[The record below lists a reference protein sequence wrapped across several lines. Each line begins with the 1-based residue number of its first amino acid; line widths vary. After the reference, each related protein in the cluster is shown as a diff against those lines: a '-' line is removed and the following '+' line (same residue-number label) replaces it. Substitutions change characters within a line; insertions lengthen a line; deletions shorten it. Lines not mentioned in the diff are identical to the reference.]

1 LVSRAEEI
9 VEQPPPGE
17 SAELSHHP
25 GPRQYVK
32 IAVVLA
38 IVTALEVGVYY
49 VDALRSSIVAWLIA
63 FAVIKFFLVAT
74 WFMHLKF
81 DSKVFRRLFIAG
93 LVLALSVFG
102 FVLWMFFARGG
113 PAPGPTLGG

>member
-1 LVSRAEEI
+1 
-9 VEQPPPGE
+9 
-17 SAELSHHP
+17 
-25 GPRQYVK
+25 
-32 IAVVLA
+32 
-38 IVTALEVGVYY
+38 
-49 VDALRSSIVAWLIA
+49 
-63 FAVIKFFLVAT
+63 
-74 WFMHLKF
+74 MHLKF